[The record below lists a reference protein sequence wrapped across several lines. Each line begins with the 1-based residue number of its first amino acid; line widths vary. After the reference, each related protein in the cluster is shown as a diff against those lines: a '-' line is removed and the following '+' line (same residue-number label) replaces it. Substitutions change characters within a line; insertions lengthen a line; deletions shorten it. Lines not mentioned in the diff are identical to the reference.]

1 MKIYDR
7 VVLSLVLGGCT
18 PSYFFAYTCVWD
30 QFIGEV
36 INLAKRIIR

>member
-18 PSYFFAYTCVWD
+18 PSYFLHTRAFGT
-30 QFIGEV
+30 
-36 INLAKRIIR
+36 NLLGRLLTLQKGL